1 MEDGSI
7 GIKRNIAVAVL
18 LKYIS
23 NFVGSPEMQLINCKI
38 ELKLMLTM
46 YCVLASNGSENAD
59 ANSNNVTFTIKGK
72 TLYVPVVILSAKD
85 EQKVSKLI
93 KGFKR
98 SVYWNDYKTKTE
110 NKNKTNE
117 EYGYFLESNF
127 RGVNRLFILIYS
139 IKDNNSKRYKAK
151 QYYIPK
157 GVIKNYNVI
166 INPLVMI

>member
-1 MEDGSI
+1 M
-7 GIKRNIAVAVL
+7 
-18 LKYIS
+18 
-23 NFVGSPEMQLINCKI
+23 
-38 ELKLMLTM
+38 
-46 YCVLASNGSENAD
+46 
-59 ANSNNVTFTIKGK
+59 
-72 TLYVPVVILSAKD
+72 PVVILSAKD

-98 SVYWNDYKTKTE
+98 SAYWNDYKTKTE

-127 RGVNRLFILIYS
+127 RGVNRLFNLIYS